1 MKAALSPITAED
13 LPAVSAFLHEQL
25 NPRVQELEWTQALRV
40 PWDVPQPNHGFFLAE
55 AERVVGAYLA
65 YYSDRKAGTET
76 LQVCN
81 LGAWCVLDSHRHQ
94 GLRLLTTLLKQ
105 PGYEFTDFSPSGN
118 VIALNRKLKFTDLDT
133 TTSLVP
139 AAAVPRRGVRVSSR
153 PDVLDSVLQ
162 GEERELYADHRA
174 AAAARHVVLSTG
186 SEHCYVVARKDTR
199 KGVRAFASVLYASNP
214 ELLRRH
220 APRLAAHLFTQHSA
234 VATLVEHRVAGGAPR
249 GSYRLSR
256 SRPKMLRSD
265 ALDPARVDYLYSE
278 LTCLEW

>member
-1 MKAALSPITAED
+1 MKAALAPITADD
-13 LPAVSAFLHEQL
+13 LPAVSSFLHEQL

-40 PWDVPQPNHGFFLAE
+40 PWDVPQPNHGFLLAE
-55 AERVVGAYLA
+55 GDQVVGTYLA
-65 YYSDRKAGTET
+65 YYSERAVGAEK
-76 LQVCN
+76 LQICN

-118 VIALNRKLKFTDLDT
+118 VVALNRKLKFTDLDT

-139 AAAVPRRGVRVSSR
+139 AVAVPRRGVRVSSR

-162 GEERELYADHRA
+162 GEERDLYADHRA

-220 APRLAAHLFTQHSA
+220 APRLASHLLRQHGA
-234 VATLVEHRVAGGAPR
+234 AATLVEHRVAGGAPA